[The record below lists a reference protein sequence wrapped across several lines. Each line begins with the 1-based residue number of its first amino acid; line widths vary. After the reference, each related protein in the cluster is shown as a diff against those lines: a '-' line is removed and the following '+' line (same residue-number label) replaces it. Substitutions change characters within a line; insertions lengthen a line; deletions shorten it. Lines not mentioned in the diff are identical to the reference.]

1 MRSLVV
7 VSNRL
12 PDLRSSRP
20 QAGGLAVALL
30 GALNEHTALWFGW
43 NGRISK
49 KAITRARIHHAQGIE
64 LASIP
69 LSREDFDGYYL
80 GYANEVLWP
89 VFHFSLGAMDYRRSF
104 AEAYYR
110 VSRVFANALLPL
122 LTGKELIWVHDY
134 HLIPLGRELRDRGI
148 QQRLGFFLHTPFP
161 SYGLVR
167 AVPDYRRLLS
177 DLCAYD
183 LIGFQ
188 TAMDMHAF
196 MESVTEALGARHTA
210 DSQLQFGDHLLRTG
224 VYPVGIDVDPII
236 TTARQ
241 ALELPRV
248 KRMIAGLG
256 KRNLI
261 IGVDRLDYS
270 KGLPQRFRAYE
281 TLLADYPHRRSQTVF
296 MQIASPSRTGIS
308 EYDEL
313 RRNLEEMAGHI
324 NGQHAELDWVP
335 VHYINR
341 TFDRAALA
349 GLYRAARVGLVTPLR
364 DGMNLVA
371 KEFVAAQDS
380 GNPGVLVLSE
390 LAGAARE
397 LDDAVLVPPYD
408 VDAIAAGLDQALAM
422 PLAERQRR
430 HARMMEI
437 IRSND
442 LHAWRRRFLADLAAL
457 GAHRLTARSAD
468 PI

>member
-1 MRSLVV
+1 MTSLVV

-12 PDLRSSRP
+12 PALGGSRP

-49 KAITRARIHHAQGIE
+49 ETITQARMHSSQGVE

-69 LSREDFDGYYL
+69 LTREDFNEYYL

-110 VSRVFANALLPL
+110 VNRLFADALRPL
-122 LTGKELIWVHDY
+122 LSGDELIWVHDY

-167 AVPDYRRLLS
+167 AVPDHRRLLN

-188 TAMDMHAF
+188 TTIDMRAF
-196 MESVTEALGARHTA
+196 TESVTEAIDVRRVA
-210 DSQLQFGDHLLRTG
+210 DGQLRFGDHLLRTG
-224 VYPVGIDVDPII
+224 VYPVGIDVEANVA
-236 TTARQ
+236 TADH
-241 ALELPRV
+241 ALEVPRV
-248 KRMIAGLG
+248 KHLIEGLG
-256 KRNLI
+256 RRNLI

-270 KGLPQRFRAYE
+270 KGLPQRFRAYQA
-281 TLLADYPHRRSQTVF
+281 LLADYPHRHGQTVF
-296 MQIASPSRTGIS
+296 MQIASPSRTSIP

-324 NGQHAELDWVP
+324 NGEHGDIDWVP
-335 VHYINR
+335 IHYMNR
-341 TFDRAALA
+341 TFDRAAVA
-349 GLYRAARVGLVTPLR
+349 GLYRTARVGLVTPLR

-371 KEFVAAQDS
+371 KEFVAAQDPHD
-380 GNPGVLVLSE
+380 PGVLVLSE

-397 LDDAVLVPPYD
+397 LDDALQVAPYD
-408 VDAIAAGLDQALAM
+408 VDAIAAGIDQALAM

-430 HARMMEI
+430 HARMMDI
-437 IRSND
+437 MRHND
-442 LHAWRRRFLADLAAL
+442 LHAWRRRFLNDLAAL
-457 GAHRLTARSAD
+457 EVG
-468 PI
+468 

>member
-30 GALNEHTALWFGW
+30 GAINEHTALWFGW

-49 KAITRARIHHAQGIE
+49 KTIRRARIHHAQGLE

-69 LSREDFDGYYL
+69 LSRDDFDDYYL

-89 VFHFSLGAMDYRRSF
+89 VFHFNLGAMDYQRSF

-110 VSRVFANALLPL
+110 VNRLFADALRPL
-122 LTGKELIWVHDY
+122 LTGHELIWVHDY
-134 HLIPLGRELRDRGI
+134 HLIPLARELRDRGI

-161 SYGLVR
+161 SYGLMR

-188 TAMDMHAF
+188 TAIDRRAF
-196 MESVTEALGARHTA
+196 TESVVEAVGAHHVADDQLRLGNHP
-210 DSQLQFGDHLLRTG
+210 LRTG
-224 VYPVGIDVDPII
+224 VYPIGIDVDAIV
-236 TTARQ
+236 TTAGQ
-241 ALELPRV
+241 ALEVPRV
-248 KRMIAGLG
+248 KRLTADLG
-256 KRNLI
+256 QRDLI

-281 TLLADYPHRRSQTVF
+281 RLLADYPQRRSQTVF
-296 MQIASPSRTGIS
+296 MQIASPSRTDIR
-308 EYDEL
+308 EYDDL
-313 RRNLEEMAGHI
+313 RRTLEEMAGHI
-324 NGQHAELDWVP
+324 NGEYAEFDWVP
-335 VHYINR
+335 IHYINR

-371 KEFVAAQDS
+371 KEFVAAQNPDD
-380 GNPGVLVLSE
+380 PGVLVLSE

-397 LDDAVLVPPYD
+397 LDDAVQVAPYD
-408 VDAIAAGLDQALAM
+408 VDAIAAGIDQALAM
-422 PLAERQRR
+422 PLAERKQRY
-430 HARMMEI
+430 ARMMKI
-437 IRSND
+437 MRSNN
-442 LHAWRRRFLADLAAL
+442 LYAWQRRFLKDLAAL
-457 GAHRLTARSAD
+457 KACRN
-468 PI
+468 

>member
-12 PDLRSSRP
+12 PELRSSRP

-49 KAITRARIHHAQGIE
+49 KTITRARIHQAQEIE

-69 LSREDFDGYYL
+69 LTREDFDGYYL

-89 VFHFSLGAMDYRRSF
+89 VFHFNLGTMDYRRSS

-110 VSRVFANALLPL
+110 VNRRFANALRPL
-122 LTGKELIWVHDY
+122 LTGHELIWVHDY
-134 HLIPLGRELRDRGI
+134 HLIPLGRELRDSGI

-167 AVPDYRRLLS
+167 AIPDYRRLLR
-177 DLCAYD
+177 DLCTYD

-188 TAMDMHAF
+188 TAIDMRAF
-196 MESVTEALGARHTA
+196 TESVIEAIGVQRVA
-210 DSQLQFGDHLLRTG
+210 DGQLRCGKHLLRTG
-224 VYPVGIDVDPII
+224 VYPVGIDVDAIMA
-236 TTARQ
+236 TARR

-248 KRMIAGLG
+248 KRLIAGLG
-256 KRNLI
+256 KRDLI

-281 TLLADYPHRRSQTVF
+281 ALLAHYPHRRSQTVL
-296 MQIASPSRTGIS
+296 MQIASPSRTAIP

-313 RRNLEEMAGHI
+313 RRTLEEMAGHI
-324 NGQHAELDWVP
+324 NGEHAELDWVP

-341 TFDRAALA
+341 TFDRTALA

-371 KEFVAAQDS
+371 KEFVAAQNPDD
-380 GNPGVLVLSE
+380 PGVLVLSE

-397 LDDAVLVPPYD
+397 LDDAVQVAPYD
-408 VDAIAAGLDQALAM
+408 VDAIAAGIDQALAM
-422 PLAERQRR
+422 PLAERKRR
-430 HARMMEI
+430 YARMMEI
-437 IRSND
+437 LRGND
-442 LHAWRRRFLADLAAL
+442 LHAWRRRFLKDLAAL
-457 GAHRLTARSAD
+457 KACND
-468 PI
+468 

>member
-1 MRSLVV
+1 MRSLIV

-12 PDLRSSRP
+12 PELRGGRP
-20 QAGGLAVALL
+20 RAGGLAVALL
-30 GALNEHTALWFGW
+30 GALNEHKALWFGW

-49 KAITRARIHHAQGIE
+49 KTIRRARIHHAQGIE

-69 LSREDFDGYYL
+69 LSRDDFEGYYL

-89 VFHFSLGAMDYRRSF
+89 VFHFSLGAMDYQRSF

-110 VSRVFANALLPL
+110 VNRLFANALRPL
-122 LTGKELIWVHDY
+122 LTGHELIWVHDY
-134 HLIPLGRELRDRGI
+134 HLIPLARELRDRGV

-167 AVPDYRRLLS
+167 AVPDYRQLLS

-188 TAMDMHAF
+188 TISDRRAF
-196 MESVTEALGARHTA
+196 TSSVIEALGVQRTA
-210 DSQLQFGDHLLRTG
+210 DDQLRLGNHSLHAG
-224 VYPVGIDVDPII
+224 VYPVGIDVEAI
-236 TTARQ
+236 TAIAGR
-241 ALELPRV
+241 ALEAPRV
-248 KRMIAGLG
+248 KRLIAGLG
-256 KRNLI
+256 QRDLI

-281 TLLADYPHRRSQTVF
+281 TLLVDYPHRCSQTVF
-296 MQIASPSRTGIS
+296 MQIASPSRTGIP

-324 NGQHAELDWVP
+324 NGEYAELDWVP
-335 VHYINR
+335 INYINR

-371 KEFVAAQDS
+371 KEFVAAQNPDD
-380 GNPGVLVLSE
+380 PGVLVLSE

-397 LDDAVLVPPYD
+397 LEDAVQVAPYD
-408 VDAIAAGLDQALAM
+408 VDAIAAGLDRALAM
-422 PLAERQRR
+422 PLAERQQRY
-430 HARMMEI
+430 ARMMEI
-437 IRSND
+437 LRGND
-442 LHAWRRRFLADLAAL
+442 LYAWRRRFLNDLAAL
-457 GAHRLTARSAD
+457 KTCGN
-468 PI
+468 